1 MNNLLIIMQGLPGSG
16 KSTLAK
22 NLKNLVYCGLHC
34 EIFSTDELH
43 MEGDKYV
50 FKVDK
55 VKEYHKLNQEKAR
68 EFMKNNPRYAVCIID
83 NTNITCFQAK
93 PYVLLG
99 VEFGWDIQFIR
110 CTSNWKNIHGVPQDT
125 LDRMRESMENL
136 EVEKCLNS

>member
-1 MNNLLIIMQGLPGSG
+1 
-16 KSTLAK
+16 
-22 NLKNLVYCGLHC
+22 
-34 EIFSTDELH
+34 

-125 LDRMRESMENL
+125 LDRMKESMENL